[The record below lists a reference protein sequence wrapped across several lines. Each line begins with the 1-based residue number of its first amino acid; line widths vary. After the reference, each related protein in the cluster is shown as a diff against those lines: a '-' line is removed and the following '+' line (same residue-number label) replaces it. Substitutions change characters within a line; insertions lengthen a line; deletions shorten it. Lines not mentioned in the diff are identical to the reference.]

1 MASADLEG
9 SGSPVLFISKKR
21 LVRMLLL
28 KDKNGRRLYD
38 TEAALAGALGV
49 TKIVTVP
56 QFDGLEHE
64 LKGAPHELLG
74 IVVDLRDYTIGSN
87 AGAELGMAE
96 TFDLDFNQYKYL
108 AETRL
113 SGSLTA
119 PYSALTISR
128 KKA

>member
-1 MASADLEG
+1 
-9 SGSPVLFISKKR
+9 
-21 LVRMLLL
+21 MLLL
-28 KDKNGRRLYD
+28 KDKNGRRLYE
-38 TEAALAGALGV
+38 TQQSLAAALGV
-49 TKIVTVP
+49 SKIVTVP
-56 QFDGLEHE
+56 QFEGLEHDI
-64 LKGAPHELLG
+64 KSVAHELLA

-96 TFDLDFNQYKYL
+96 SFDIDFNQYKYL
-108 AETRL
+108 METRL

>member
-1 MASADLEG
+1 MRRAASFK
-9 SGSPVLFISKKR
+9 SR
-21 LVRMLLL
+21 NLLP
-28 KDKNGRRLYD
+28 DVE
-38 TEAALAGALGV
+38 TAA
-49 TKIVTVP
+49 
-56 QFDGLEHE
+56 QQYMQNEGLEHE
-64 LKGAPHELLG
+64 IKGINHELLA

-96 TFDLDFNQYKYL
+96 SFDIDFNQYKYL
-108 AETRL
+108 METRL

>member
-1 MASADLEG
+1 M
-9 SGSPVLFISKKR
+9 
-21 LVRMLLL
+21 
-28 KDKNGRRLYD
+28 
-38 TEAALAGALGV
+38 GV
-49 TKIVTVP
+49 SKIVTVP
-56 QFDGLEHE
+56 QMNGFEHE
-64 LKGAPHELLG
+64 VKGAQCELLA

-108 AETRL
+108 METRL

-119 PYSALTISR
+119 PYAALTISR

>member
-1 MASADLEG
+1 M
-9 SGSPVLFISKKR
+9 
-21 LVRMLLL
+21 
-28 KDKNGRRLYD
+28 
-38 TEAALAGALGV
+38 
-49 TKIVTVP
+49 TVP

-64 LKGAPHELLG
+64 LKGATHELLG